1 MSTEPALLKKAA
13 MENWFYG
20 MSARANVRSGVRIAT
35 SELPLRVTVRRTR
48 DEYMF
53 SGIRHIA
60 AGREPCRHLR
70 SAPRAAVTHAGL
82 RRMTG
87 CDPIIRERSLH
98 PRPCGVRWTA
108 RLHFDMKGT
117 DLKGARVDDHASSR
131 QGWRASVSCD
141 AKGGKG
147 LPND

>member
-1 MSTEPALLKKAA
+1 MVDEGPAS
-13 MENWFYG
+13 ENLH
-20 MSARANVRSGVRIAT
+20 S
-35 SELPLRVTVRRTR
+35 LRKSR
-48 DEYMF
+48 DKYMF

-60 AGREPCRHLR
+60 AEREPCRHLR

-108 RLHFDMKGT
+108 RLHFDVNGT
-117 DLKGARVDDHASSR
+117 DLEGRERPRSRLIAAAMAS
-131 QGWRASVSCD
+131 QLFV
-141 AKGGKG
+141 
-147 LPND
+147 